1 MTPTFLFSSYK
12 KRGIGP
18 LIFQIS
24 NCTILFHRASSF
36 SPIESSYTSQILS
49 HSMTLKRSFMRFFSH
64 VKANCHKSS
73 ILRPF
78 DQNCPPPSWDNFWN
92 FLTLNY
98 CWKFGP
104 FMLSEKLDWLKSWLL
119 QHCSTKFYYCWS
131 NEISLGMP

>member
-1 MTPTFLFSSYK
+1 MTPTFSVFLLQKTRHRSINY
-12 KRGIGP
+12 
-18 LIFQIS
+18 QIS
-24 NCTILFHRASSF
+24 NCTFLFHRASSF

-49 HSMTLKRSFMRFFSH
+49 HSMTLKRSFMRFCSH

-73 ILRPF
+73 VLRPF

-104 FMLSEKLDWLKSWLL
+104 FMLSENLEWLKSWLL
-119 QHCSTKFYYCWS
+119 QHCSTKCKLWA
-131 NEISLGMP
+131 NV